1 MDYLGL
7 RIFST
12 LTKVQIMSVTSQ
24 WPLPKSSV
32 RFLVPKPMV
41 KQLQVSSLSRG
52 LVPLAF
58 GYYQEAY
65 GHGIKRDKHTDNLIL
80 FCVDGT
86 GWVEANGKRYT
97 LSKNQ
102 IIFLPKNTPH
112 HYNADNHRPW
122 SIYWAHVDGHLFD
135 EFMDIIGVDKTNLM
149 INLTSPLA
157 VQEEFNALIDSRYLG
172 YQLNRFFVA
181 SNMLKKILSL
191 ISLQKPIVNITAQR
205 HFNEHTINAYFEE
218 NIEALLTLEEMAEY
232 FGLSKFYF
240 AKKFQQLMFKSP
252 VKYFLE
258 MKVQYAC
265 KLLDSTN
272 MNIKNI
278 AITIG
283 YEDQYYFS
291 RLFKS
296 TMGLSPTQYR
306 DSIHGQ

>member
-1 MDYLGL
+1 
-7 RIFST
+7 
-12 LTKVQIMSVTSQ
+12 MSVTSQ

-41 KQLQVSSLSRG
+41 KQLEVSSLSRG

-58 GYYQEAY
+58 GYYEKAY
-65 GHGIKRDKHTDNLIL
+65 GHGIKRDIHTDHLIL
-80 FCVDGT
+80 FCIDGQGT
-86 GWVEANGKRYT
+86 VEANGVKYR
-97 LSKNQ
+97 LSQNQ
-102 IIFLPKNTPH
+102 IVFLPKHTSH
-112 HYNADNHRPW
+112 TYKADNNKPW
-122 SIYWAHVDGHLFD
+122 SIYWAHIDGHLFD
-135 EFMDIIGVDKTNLM
+135 EFMDIIGVTVDNLM
-149 INLTSPLA
+149 ISLTSPQA
-157 VQEEFNALIDSRYLG
+157 VTAEFVSLIDSRYLG

-181 SNMLKKILSL
+181 SNILKKILSL
-191 ISLQKPIVNITAQR
+191 ISLQKPIVNITAER
-205 HFNEHTINAYFEE
+205 HFNEHSINAYLEE
-218 NIEALLTLEEMAEY
+218 NIETLLTLDDMADY

-240 AKKFQQLMFKSP
+240 AKKFQQLMLKSP
-252 VKYFLE
+252 IKYFLE

-278 AITIG
+278 ANTVG